1 MSISLV
7 ADMVREAEKHAEITS
22 KDRTAAIEYYEG
34 TMRDTPSDAN
44 RSAFVSRDVR
54 EHIKKALPSI
64 MRTILGNG
72 EIVEFSPMAEGDE
85 EAAEQASD
93 YINYVVLPE
102 ADGET
107 AIYDAIHDALLCK
120 NGIIKWWHEEKA
132 CVKFSKH
139 SGLTDDELTVLAAED
154 GVEIKERT
162 ERVEV
167 IEQMTEAGP
176 MPVEITVHDVTM
188 RRTFTERKICVSS
201 VPRENFLIHP
211 DAVTLQ
217 DSILTGEKTE
227 LRRSDLIAM
236 GYDKDMVLNLSVAGE
251 DDDERQARRDVGE
264 DSAEADR
271 ANDPIDFYDM
281 YIRLDLDGDGI
292 AELRRMCFAGGLTED
307 HLLENDECDEVQFC
321 DVAAMRQPHQWEG
334 ISLADDLMD
343 IQRVKTVLMRQTLD
357 NMYWQNNPQPMYQ
370 KGTLTDQGADALFN
384 PSFGK
389 PIAVSQGIDVRAAVG
404 FTKIPFMARE
414 SFGMLEYMDQT
425 ATDRTGISDAS
436 AGLAP
441 DALQNMTAKASAMI
455 EQAGIGQTEMIVREI
470 ASSLKPLFKGLLRLV
485 TRHQDKPRTI
495 RLRNEWVTFDPRHW
509 NAEMD
514 VKINT
519 GLGAGTRER
528 DMMVMQQVLTLQ
540 EKLLGAFGPDNPFV
554 KPDNLHNSITKLV
567 EAAGL
572 TSPADYFT
580 APDPQEIQAKMQ
592 AAKNQPNPDQMKVE
606 AQLKI
611 EQAKLQAQVA
621 KEKAQMDADLRVRQA
636 QIQADSQR
644 HVEELA
650 SKLALQ
656 ERDLAFKRE
665 ELQVKMATDAQNRA
679 QDRQDAIDKHIAD
692 KMAADSQKVAAE

>member
-7 ADMVREAEKHAEITS
+7 ADMVREAEKHAEVTS
-22 KDRTAAIEYYEG
+22 KDRTTAIEYYEG
-34 TMRDTPSDAN
+34 KMVDTPSEEH

-85 EAAEQASD
+85 DAAEQASD

-102 ADGET
+102 ADGEA

-139 SGLTDDELTVLAAED
+139 SGLTDDELTVLAAEA

-162 ERVEV
+162 ERAEV

-176 MPVEITVHDVTM
+176 MPVEITVHDVTL

-271 ANDPIDFYDM
+271 ANDHIDFYDM

-292 AELRRMCFAGGLTED
+292 AELRRMCFAGGLTEE
-307 HLLENDECDEVQFC
+307 HMLENDECDEVQFC
-321 DVAAMRQPHQWEG
+321 DVAAMRQPQQWEG

-357 NMYWQNNPQPMYQ
+357 NLYWQNNPQPIYQ
-370 KGTLTDQGADALFN
+370 KGTLTDAGVDALFN
-384 PSFGK
+384 PAFGK
-389 PIAVSQGIDVRAAVG
+389 PIPVPQGVDVRAAVS
-404 FTKIPFMARE
+404 FSQIPFVARE

-470 ASSLKPLFKGLLRLV
+470 ARSLKPLFKGLLRLV

-621 KEKAQMDADLRVRQA
+621 KEKAQMDADLRVQQA

-644 HVEELA
+644 HAEELA
-650 SKLALQ
+650 SKMALQ

-665 ELQVKMATDAQNRA
+665 ELQMKAAMDAQNRA
-679 QDRQDAIDKHIAD
+679 QDRQDAIDRHIAD
-692 KMAADSQKVAAE
+692 KMTAESQKVAAE